1 MKKYET
7 PNIEITT
14 VDNKD
19 ILTAS
24 IGELRDTPDVN
35 LAW

>member
-1 MKKYET
+1 MKKYEA
-7 PNIEITT
+7 PKIEITT

-24 IGELRDTPDVN
+24 VGELRDTPDVN
-35 LAW
+35 LSW

>member
-7 PNIEITT
+7 PVIEITT

-24 IGELRDTPDVN
+24 IGELRDTPDVG
-35 LAW
+35 LSW